1 MIGQAEPPMPPHSI
15 EAEQAV
21 LGAVIL
27 YPEALEII
35 ERRQPLVPTDFFE
48 DLHRYL
54 WETFQ
59 REHAAG
65 HRLDYKLATIALGEY
80 GKTEIEGHGRTVAK
94 YVAQLAA
101 AATGLISIIDYAR
114 IVFDFSARRKLI
126 DAAEAMLLNARS
138 EMVPSDCATI
148 AIDMIDEC
156 TAKPLR
162 SAPRINIYDA
172 AERSLER
179 MQTGMRNN
187 GRISGVSAG
196 PSDLDHKT
204 GGLQPADL
212 IIIAGRPGMGKSGV
226 AVSVARTAAFDRIP
240 TLYFSLEMGEVS
252 LADRV
257 LAEMCYDSREPITY
271 ESIARGTL
279 TVAQAERV
287 VEARRQLVDVPLTIE
302 VQGGLALS
310 QITTRARKHNQV
322 LERKGLPPL
331 GLLIVDHM
339 HIMAASNRYAGQ
351 RVQEVTEIS
360 AGLKAFAKEMNI
372 PVVALAQLSRQVES
386 RDNKRPGLSDL
397 RESGAIEQ
405 DADLIIFLYREAY
418 YLKDKIDDVARDR
431 ARLDRLALVQHRL
444 EAAIAKN
451 RNGPTNTVDLFF
463 DAGCNALSNSER
475 RWP

>member
-1 MIGQAEPPMPPHSI
+1 MIEQGQPVPPHSI

-21 LGAVIL
+21 LGAVIMHQAGF
-27 YPEALEII
+27 EAI
-35 ERRQPLVPTDFFE
+35 ERRQPLVPADFFE
-48 DLHRYL
+48 PLHQYL

-65 HRLDYKLATIALGEY
+65 HRLDHKLAMLALGQY
-80 GKTEIEGHGRTVAK
+80 GAIVIEGHNITVAK
-94 YVAQLAA
+94 YAARLAIE
-101 AATGLISIIDYAR
+101 ATGLINIVDFAR
-114 IVFDFSARRKLI
+114 VVYEFSARRKLI
-126 DAAEAMLLNARS
+126 DTAEAMLLNVRS
-138 EMVPSDCATI
+138 DMPPAEVATI
-148 AIDMIDEC
+148 AINTIDEC
-156 TAKPLR
+156 TTKPNR
-162 SAPRINIYDA
+162 GNYRVDIYEA
-172 AERSLER
+172 AQRSLVR
-179 MQTGMRNN
+179 MQTGMQNN
-187 GRISGVSAG
+187 GRISGVSTG
-196 PSDLDHKT
+196 LRDLDLKT

-212 IIIAGRPGMGKSGV
+212 TILAGRPGMGKSGV
-226 AVSVARTAAFDRIP
+226 AVSIARAAAFANVP

-257 LAEMCYDSREPITY
+257 LAEMCFDHREPITY

-279 TVAQAERV
+279 SPGQAVRV
-287 VEARRQLVDVPLTIE
+287 IEARRQLIDVPLSIE

-310 QITTRARKHNQV
+310 QITTRARKHNEV
-322 LERKGLPPL
+322 LERKGLPSL

-372 PVVALAQLSRQVES
+372 PVLALAQLSRQVES

-418 YLKDKIDDVARDR
+418 YLRDKIDDDGRER
-431 ARLDRLALVQHRL
+431 ARLDRLLEVQHRL

-451 RNGPTNTVDLFF
+451 RNGPTNTIELFF
-463 DAGCNALSNSER
+463 DAGCNALGTAAP